1 MSARTCGSLCCVS
14 DATPDTAPDP
24 VDDLEALVG
33 AWVTIP
39 DIAERLGLSLSSVRK
54 LVEDRELLAHRVG
67 ERRVVSVP
75 AGFLD
80 DEGPLHALK
89 GTFTVLADGGMSD
102 TEILRW
108 LHTPDD
114 TLPVAGS
121 PLDAIR
127 AGFKTEVRRRAMEE
141 AF

>member
-1 MSARTCGSLCCVS
+1 
-14 DATPDTAPDP
+14 
-24 VDDLEALVG
+24 VDDLETLVG
-33 AWVTIP
+33 SWLTIP
-39 DIAERLGLSLSSVRK
+39 DIAGRLGLPLASVRK

-75 AGFLD
+75 AGFV
-80 DEGPLHALK
+80 DEHGPLHALK
-89 GTFTVLADGGMSD
+89 GTFTVLADGGMTD

-108 LHTPDD
+108 LHTADD
-114 TLPVAGS
+114 TLPVPGT

-127 AGFKTEVRRRAMEE
+127 AGFKTEVRRRAMEL

>member
-1 MSARTCGSLCCVS
+1 MSETPQ
-14 DATPDTAPDP
+14 DAAPAP
-24 VDDLEALVG
+24 TDDLEALVG
-33 AWVTIP
+33 TWLTIP
-39 DIAERLGLSLSSVRK
+39 DIAERLGLPLSTVRR
-54 LVEDRELLAHRVG
+54 LVEDRELLAHRIG
-67 ERRVVSVP
+67 ERRVVAVP
-75 AGFLD
+75 AGFIGD
-80 DEGPLHALK
+80 DGPLHALK

-114 TLPVAGS
+114 TLPVPGS
-121 PLDAIR
+121 PIDAIH